1 MTPDSND
8 LLDYLDEVSI
18 LINKLSEKFKVVVRL
33 PNLNQFYKKYLL
45 KKNKDIIFDINN
57 KSFSSYKKSSLVI
70 SCAFATS
77 ALETIANN
85 IPTIIY
91 IPRRMN
97 YFDFNLNKDKIFKEI
112 YFDNYQ
118 EILNKLLSSS
128 FSPYDWWNQD
138 YKKNL
143 TKEFIKKYCYTNENI
158 VKDIKKYFTNVF

>member
-1 MTPDSND
+1 
-8 LLDYLDEVSI
+8 
-18 LINKLSEKFKVVVRL
+18 
-33 PNLNQFYKKYLL
+33 
-45 KKNKDIIFDINN
+45 
-57 KSFSSYKKSSLVI
+57 
-70 SCAFATS
+70 
-77 ALETIANN
+77 
-85 IPTIIY
+85 
-91 IPRRMN
+91 MN

-128 FSPYDWWNQD
+128 FSPYDWWNKD